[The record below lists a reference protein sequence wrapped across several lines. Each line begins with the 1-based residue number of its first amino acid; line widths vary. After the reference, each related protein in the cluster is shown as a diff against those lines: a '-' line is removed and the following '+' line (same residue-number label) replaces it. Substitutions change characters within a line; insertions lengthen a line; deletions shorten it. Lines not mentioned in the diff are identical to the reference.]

1 MNITSGKVPLK
12 AVKVV
17 VFGPEGIGKS
27 TFASK
32 FPNPLFIDT
41 EDSTKKLDVR
51 RFDRP
56 SSWQMLIDQIKYVKS
71 NPTIC
76 KTLIVDTA
84 DWAEKLCIANICASA
99 KVDGIEGFGYGKGY
113 TYVEEEMG
121 RFLNLLSEIKD
132 LGINVVLTAHATMR
146 KFEQPDELGAY
157 DRWEMKLSKKVA
169 PFVKEWADT
178 VLFANFKTFSVAVGG
193 SEKNKKYKGQGG
205 NQRVMYTEHNAC
217 WDAKNRDNLDP
228 ELPFD
233 FAEIAHIIPSE
244 QLAPPVAPPPLPV
257 ATPPAPE
264 PPRTGIQERI
274 NDVVDDEPDGSEC
287 TSNSVAAAEAEAIP
301 QALWDLMAAN
311 NVTIEQI
318 KAAVSSKGYYP
329 ENTPF
334 NNYDTSFVNGVLIG
348 AWEKVFEVIKKLP
361 DYIPF

>member
-17 VFGPEGIGKS
+17 VYGPEGIGKS

-56 SSWQMLIDQIKYVKS
+56 SSWQMLIDQIKYVKA

-76 KTLIVDTA
+76 KTLIIDTA
-84 DWAEKLCIANICASA
+84 DWAEKLCIANICAGA
-99 KVDGIEGFGYGKGY
+99 KIGGIEDFGYGKGY
-113 TYVEEEMG
+113 VYVEEEIG
-121 RFLNLLSEIKD
+121 RLLNLLSEIKD
-132 LGINVVLTAHATMR
+132 IGINVVLTAHAAMR

-157 DRWEMKLSKKVA
+157 DRWEMKLSKKVS
-169 PFVKEWADT
+169 PLVKEWADM

-205 NQRVMYTEHNAC
+205 TQRVMYTEHNAC

-244 QLAPPVAPPPLPV
+244 QLAPPVAPHPV
-257 ATPPAPE
+257 ATPPTPE
-264 PPRTGIQERI
+264 PPKSDIQLQI
-274 NDVVDDEPDGSEC
+274 NNVVDDEPEEGEC

-301 QALWDLMAAN
+301 QTLWDLMSMN

-318 KAAVSSKGYYP
+318 KAAVAAKGYYP
-329 ENTPF
+329 EDTPL
-334 NNYDTSFVNGVLIG
+334 NKYDPAFINGVLIG
-348 AWEKVFEVIKKLP
+348 AWGKVFELIKEMNAV
-361 DYIPF
+361 PFK